1 MPIPSVVTSS
11 ATCSLLIQAPCDSS
25 RLLDAVALSWCSARW
40 FSCVIMTRYRPRLEY
55 SCQTD
60 TGCFASCGGSSFG
73 LWFQQASLCSPCWRF
88 MVSLLWPGPS
98 ESASFFFF
106 FHLACYLQMFTWSPP
121 ELLLLITAWGLSE
134 CVLQAQS
141 ERTPLHAVNTNH
153 KSMAI

>member
-106 FHLACYLQMFTWSPP
+106 LFILPAIFKCSPGVHLSFSCWLQPGVCQNVSFRRSRKGHLCM
-121 ELLLLITAWGLSE
+121 
-134 CVLQAQS
+134 Q
-141 ERTPLHAVNTNH
+141 
-153 KSMAI
+153 